1 MVIKDFVKKEL
12 QGWSLLETVGLILVF
27 VTIFVNAIINHD
39 SIIAVISA
47 LCGIS
52 YTFLAGK
59 GKISCYLFGVTGSG
73 FYAYLSFINAL
84 WGNLI
89 LYLCYYIPMQILG
102 IFRWRKHLNKN
113 SQEIEKTKLSTRSRV
128 VLVTLLFFA
137 SVITILVLKYFND
150 SNPIIDG
157 VTSILSVAGMYLT
170 VRRAIEQWI
179 IWLVVNFLTAI
190 MWIEVLMQGEK
201 VYATVIMWV
210 VYFLFAIYFYIKWRK
225 ELAKNNH

>member
-137 SVITILVLKYFND
+137 SVITILVLKYFNG

-190 MWIEVLMQGEK
+190 MWIEVLIQGEK

-225 ELAKNNH
+225 ELLKNNH